1 MEQLSVERRRKLAAT
16 IEPFDSFWEA
26 PDDFEKGYKS
36 FWLFY
41 KDNYEQY
48 FPKARDANI
57 LCVSC
62 GPGYGV
68 NLLRDL
74 GYTNALGIDSFPDKI
89 EWATRRNLPCRTAFA
104 FEFLEE
110 APDASY
116 DLIWLEQEINHL
128 TREEILDFLALCF
141 RKLKPGGR
149 LLSFVLNGANPITG
163 AEALAQNF
171 DHFNTFTEYTFR
183 QVLGHTGFRDIVVF
197 DLNLYVFYKNP
208 ANYVAMGLSKLLSLT
223 FRALFML
230 YGKKATL
237 FGKKIAATGI
247 RPG

>member
-1 MEQLSVERRRKLAAT
+1 MQRRRQLAAT

-26 PDDFEKGYKS
+26 PDDIEKGYRS
-36 FWLFY
+36 FYMFY
-41 KDNYEQY
+41 EDNYRRY
-48 FPKARDANI
+48 FPSNLEARI

-68 NLLRDL
+68 NLLADMGYRDV
-74 GYTNALGIDSFPDKI
+74 LGIDSFADKI
-89 EWATRRNLPCRTAFA
+89 DWALRRKLNCREAFA
-104 FEFLEE
+104 FEFLE
-110 APDASY
+110 DAADETY

-128 TREEILDFLALCF
+128 TRVEILDFLALCY
-141 RKLKPGGR
+141 RKLRRGGR

-183 QVLGHTGFRDIVVF
+183 QVLGHTGFISIEVF

-208 ANYVAMGLSKLLSLT
+208 ANYVGMAAAALLS
-223 FRALFML
+223 ALFRGLFLL
-230 YGKKATL
+230 YGKKNRL
-237 FGKKIAATGI
+237 FGKKIAASAL
-247 RPG
+247 RPA